1 MAVPLYSSRSQAQT
15 TVLTASTDPPIKFR
29 SPPSSA
35 LGSTLVPSEYRQD
48 ALDVLCDER
57 AAGSTLKEIV
67 KIEGMPP
74 YRWFVRAFTRD
85 AALFK
90 RYRDALDLNFML
102 EADRLLEIADNVDGD
117 VARAKLQIGVRQ
129 WLLERR
135 DPRNFGEKTE
145 VTHEIGSELKDLFEN
160 ARQEGRL
167 PPAVQKQSVID
178 VTPREVVDE

>member
-1 MAVPLYSSRSQAQT
+1 MAVPLYSSRQSAAAT
-15 TVLTASTDPPIKFR
+15 TAVAPPLAFHT
-29 SPPSSA
+29 PPPSA
-35 LGSTLVPSEYRQD
+35 LGSALVPPEYRQD

-57 AAGSTLKEIV
+57 AAGQTLKEIAA
-67 KIEGMPP
+67 IEGMPP

-85 AALFK
+85 AALLK

-117 VARAKLQIGVRQ
+117 VVRDKLRINLRQ

-178 VTPREVVDE
+178 VIPQGGRSE

>member
-15 TVLTASTDPPIKFR
+15 TVSTASTDPPIKFR
-29 SPPSSA
+29 SPSSSA